1 MDAET
6 NEAFLACRLILL
18 DESPDLRPVGKGEAA
33 RKISEKFMM
42 KIIEKDVTKAEDHY
56 S

>member
-18 DESPDLRPVGKGEAA
+18 DKSPGFRPAGKREAV
-33 RKISEKFMM
+33 RKISEKIMM
-42 KIIEKDVTKAEDHY
+42 KVVKKDVTKAEDHY